1 MVDGGLLKTPIYMAK
16 TMSGICPLS
25 PADGGANLEDEFIEF
40 FSLGIRQTRK
50 FSTYKK
56 KWEEKRSQIPNQT
69 GSSASTK
76 NKDMHSEKWGKKIV
90 KANDFNYRNAQE
102 K

>member
-1 MVDGGLLKTPIYMAK
+1 
-16 TMSGICPLS
+16 MSGICPLS

-56 KWEEKRSQIPNQT
+56 TREEKRSQIPNQT
-69 GSSASTK
+69 GSPASTK
-76 NKDMHSEKWGKKIV
+76 NKDIHGEKRGREIILT
-90 KANDFNYRNAQE
+90 A
-102 K
+102 

>member
-1 MVDGGLLKTPIYMAK
+1 
-16 TMSGICPLS
+16 MSGICPLS

-56 KWEEKRSQIPNQT
+56 K
-69 GSSASTK
+69 
-76 NKDMHSEKWGKKIV
+76 
-90 KANDFNYRNAQE
+90 
-102 K
+102 